1 MIKKLLIAVPVFVL
15 MYNFYAFSQ
24 IQKNK
29 YGLFVINDIKT
40 YKEAIK
46 NDSNKILVDL
56 EKFIPG
62 IKLDIRYA
70 TKNNFLGEPVYK
82 KAKAFLRLPAA
93 IQLKK
98 IQNELRSKNLE
109 LKIFDSYRPYE
120 ATVLFYEKVKDTV
133 YVASARKGSRHN
145 RGCAVD
151 LTIISSE
158 TGKEIKM
165 PTGFDDF
172 TEKAHSDYSNLP
184 EEVIKNRKML
194 IEIMSKY
201 GFTNYPAEWWHYDF
215 NGWKNYN
222 LMNLSFEELKNL

>member
-1 MIKKLLIAVPVFVL
+1 MKSLFIFVIL
-15 MYNFYAFSQ
+15 FFNAQIFSQ
-24 IQKNK
+24 ALIKNK
-29 YGLFVINDIKT
+29 YGLYVVKDLAAYENSV
-40 YKEAIK
+40 K

-70 TKNNFLGEPVYK
+70 TSNNFLGEPVYK

-98 IQNELRSKNLE
+98 IQKELNEKKLG

-120 ATVLFYEKVKDTV
+120 ATVLFYEKVKDTL
-133 YVASARKGSRHN
+133 YVASAWNGSRHN

-151 LTIISSE
+151 LTIISSK

-165 PTGFDDF
+165 PTGFDNF
-172 TEKAHSDYSNLP
+172 TEKAHSDYSDLP
-184 EEVIKNRKML
+184 NDVIENRKLL
-194 IEIMSKY
+194 IEIMSKH
-201 GFTNYPAEWWHYDF
+201 GFTNYSAEWWHYDF

-222 LMNLSFEELKNL
+222 LMDLSFDELEKFQN

>member
-1 MIKKLLIAVPVFVL
+1 MKSLFIFVIL
-15 MYNFYAFSQ
+15 FFNAQIFSQ
-24 IQKNK
+24 ALIKNK
-29 YGLFVINDIKT
+29 YGLYVVKDLAAYENSV
-40 YKEAIK
+40 K

-70 TKNNFLGEPVYK
+70 TSNNFLGEPVYK

-98 IQNELRSKNLE
+98 IQKELNQKKLG

-120 ATVLFYEKVKDTV
+120 ATVLFYEKVKDTL
-133 YVASARKGSRHN
+133 YVASAWNGSRHN

-151 LTIISSE
+151 LTIISSK

-165 PTGFDDF
+165 PTGFDNF
-172 TEKAHSDYSNLP
+172 TEKAHSDYSDLP
-184 EEVIKNRKML
+184 NDVIENRKLL
-194 IEIMSKY
+194 IEIMSKH
-201 GFTNYPAEWWHYDF
+201 GFTNYSAEWWHYDF

-222 LMNLSFEELKNL
+222 LMDLSFDELEKFQN

>member
-1 MIKKLLIAVPVFVL
+1 MKSLFIFVIL
-15 MYNFYAFSQ
+15 FFNAQIFSQ
-24 IQKNK
+24 ALIKNK
-29 YGLFVINDIKT
+29 YGLYVVKDLTAYENSV
-40 YKEAIK
+40 K

-70 TKNNFLGEPVYK
+70 TSNNFLGEPVYK

-98 IQNELRSKNLE
+98 IQKELNQKKLG

-120 ATVLFYEKVKDTV
+120 ATVLFYEKVKDTL
-133 YVASARKGSRHN
+133 YVASAWNGSRHN

-151 LTIISSE
+151 LTIISSK

-165 PTGFDDF
+165 PTGFDNF
-172 TEKAHSDYSNLP
+172 TEKAHSDYSDLP
-184 EEVIKNRKML
+184 NDVIENRKLL
-194 IEIMSKY
+194 IEIMSKH
-201 GFTNYPAEWWHYDF
+201 GFTNYSAEWWHYDF

-222 LMNLSFEELKNL
+222 LMDLSFDELEKFQN